1 MAKTR
6 VHRHLP
12 SNDKGAAAV
21 EFALILPLLLL
32 LILLMIDF
40 GRLLFVQISLNAA
53 SREAARGSSL
63 SMTSQ
68 QVKVLAEN
76 SAVGVA
82 AIASLGNSELV
93 VVSRQTCDPTASF
106 ESTLVEVHVEFQWIT
121 PMQLVQILAPNS
133 SLING
138 GGLGMDV
145 FSRGQM
151 LCSES

>member
-1 MAKTR
+1 MIQTR
-6 VHRHLP
+6 FHRRWL
-12 SNDKGAAAV
+12 SIDKGAAAV
-21 EFALILPLLLL
+21 EFAIILPLLLL
-32 LILLMIDF
+32 LVLLMIDF

-63 SMTSQ
+63 SLTSQ

-82 AIASLGNSELV
+82 ALASLGNSELV
-93 VVSRQTCDPTASF
+93 VVSPQTCNPTASL

-133 SLING
+133 VLINAD
-138 GGLGMDV
+138 GLGMDV